1 MRPKTKLM
9 RKSTFFT
16 GQPVFNQLLS
26 LIPKA
31 QIERLSKLHRANRY
45 CKKFMAYD
53 HLITMLYGAFFNA
66 TNLREITTGM
76 QGYGLNK
83 LNHLGLLDTPKRSTL
98 SEANQRRP
106 AKFFESVYHMLYDT
120 YFGLP
125 DSRRPFNIDDDLFII
140 DSTTFSLFNSV
151 MRGAG
156 TAKQNGKKKGGV
168 KAHMMIN
175 AKHDLPAFVF
185 ISEAKE
191 HDLTFLHQLKVP
203 DNSTV
208 LFDKAYTNYKQFAE
222 WGNHGIRWVSRL
234 KRDAV
239 VKVLVHRPVSEAAY
253 DSGVR
258 SDNYVELGRPSNR
271 KKIPLIK
278 ARVVEYWDEE
288 KQRMF
293 QFVCNDYTS
302 DAEVIAD
309 LYKRRWQIETLFKR
323 IKQRYPL
330 KYFLGDNPN
339 AIEIQ
344 IWATLICD
352 LLVRIIQ
359 KTVNQTGNKHWAYS
373 TISGMIRQHL
383 MNYFNIIDF
392 LIDPEKMLSVY
403 KPPSPQLSFN
413 FMRASP

>member
-1 MRPKTKLM
+1 MGKA
-9 RKSTFFT
+9 TFFT

-26 LIPKA
+26 LIPRA
-31 QIERLSKLHRANRY
+31 QIERLSKQHGANRY
-45 CKKFMAYD
+45 CKRFMAYD

-66 TNLREITTGM
+66 TNLREITTGL
-76 QGYGLNK
+76 QAFGPNK
-83 LNHLGLLDTPKRSTL
+83 LNHLGLLHPPKRSTL
-98 SEANQRRP
+98 SEANQRRS
-106 AKFFESVYHMLYDT
+106 AKFFEGVYHMLYET

-125 DSRRPFNIDDDLFII
+125 DSRRPFNIDDDIFII

-156 TAKQNGKKKGGV
+156 TSKQNGKKKGGV
-168 KAHMMIN
+168 KAHMMID

-191 HDLTFLHQLKVP
+191 HDLIFLHQLKVP

-208 LFDKAYTNYKQFAE
+208 IFDKAYINYTQFKQ
-222 WGNHGIRWVSRL
+222 WNSRGIRWVSRL
-234 KRDAV
+234 KRDASV
-239 VKVLVHRPVSEAAY
+239 RVLVNLPLAETSY
-253 DSGVR
+253 DLGVR
-258 SDNYVELGRPSNR
+258 SDKYVQLGRPSNK
-271 KKIPLIK
+271 KKIPLTK
-278 ARVVEYWDEE
+278 ARIVEFWDPE
-288 KQRMF
+288 KQRTF
-293 QFVCNDYTS
+293 EFICNDYTS
-302 DAEVIAD
+302 PAEVIAD

-359 KTVNQTGNKHWAYS
+359 KTVNENGRKHWAYS

-383 MNYFNIIDF
+383 MNYFNIVAF
-392 LIDPEKMLSVY
+392 LINPEKTLRNY
-403 KPPSPQLSFN
+403 IPPSNQLTLN
-413 FMRASP
+413 FQGASP